1 MAQSFHDSH
10 LKWLHVDTQEAL
22 NIMYMYVHVHTLM
35 SMNSK
40 FC

>member
-1 MAQSFHDSH
+1 MAQSFHDSHH

-22 NIMYMYVHVHTLM
+22 NIMYVHVHTLM